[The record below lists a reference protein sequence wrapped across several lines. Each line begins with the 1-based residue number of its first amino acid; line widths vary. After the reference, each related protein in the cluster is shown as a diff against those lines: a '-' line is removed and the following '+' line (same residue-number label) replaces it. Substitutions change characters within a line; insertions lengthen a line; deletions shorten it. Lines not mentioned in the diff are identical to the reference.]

1 MKRKPKLTK
10 RERQEKE
17 AAESRTRL
25 IKIVERIA
33 NTTANRIAAALP
45 SSTTFEQAVSTLLT
59 MYEPSTGE
67 PPLPTDEILD
77 AALVMLEI
85 MQRGKG
91 LSVNEAIESLVGICA
106 DTARS
111 EAVKAELDTSLSHR
125 LRLLFNHQPTN
136 PTILARS
143 ADFDASMDRLASEIP

>member
-10 RERQEKE
+10 RERQDKD
-17 AAESRTRL
+17 AADSRARL
-25 IKIVERIA
+25 VKIVERVA
-33 NTTANRIAAALP
+33 STTANRIAATLP
-45 SSTTFEQAVSTLLT
+45 SATTFEQAVGMLLT
-59 MYEPSTGE
+59 MYEPPAGE
-67 PPLPTDEILD
+67 QALPTDEVLD

-85 MQRGKG
+85 LQQGKG

-106 DTARS
+106 DSARS
-111 EAVKAELDTSLSHR
+111 DAVKAELDTSLHHR

-143 ADFDASMDRLASEIP
+143 AEFDASMDRLASEIP